1 MLSVEQQQGLQD
13 YVRSLGRGLVV
24 TGGNNSF
31 GKGEY
36 ENSLLEE
43 TLPVRVKP
51 RDEGKRPPVAL
62 LLIVD
67 VSGSM
72 DLPKPPPTKMDMA
85 KAAAVSSV
93 RALSPGDQV
102 AVLAFADRPVW
113 VSHLRTLNSQSD
125 IDAVV
130 DQINRLQAD
139 GVTEMADALRAGIA
153 ELRTSSSNTRH
164 IIFLSDGQPTTQFD
178 PVAMAAQARSADITL
193 SSIAIGEQ
201 ADTKLMEALAKG
213 ANGRY
218 YYAARPQDIPRL
230 TLQETEQLGGKT
242 IANGDFRAVQTA
254 PSPIMRGL
262 EAGKLPTLGG
272 YQITEAKPDAQVVL
286 QSGRSEPILAQWQ
299 YGLGRVVAWTSDLSQ
314 ELAVN
319 WKDSDSYTP
328 FWNQAVRWT
337 LPAAVSPYFRV
348 STIQDGH
355 DLILAVDAFDN
366 GATVNLTQTNARL
379 RTPSGQT
386 VDLVL
391 PQTAPGRYEVRLVA
405 PQAGSYGLDLRQP
418 RASGGVAD
426 ANGFAVPYPAEL
438 RGPTVG
444 DSILGSL
451 ADRTGGRVLPSASQV
466 FDTTVLTNAPRFAP
480 FWQPFAALALALF
493 LIDIMLRLRHSATP
507 RGMLRRLLPK

>member
-1 MLSVEQQQGLQD
+1 MADLRAPASTWQGDDVEIEAVIAGDTAGDVRVQLRVDGGATGQQTVKLTTATSGASGTARFTLKPLAEGYHALRVEIVNAGNDPITDNNLLNAATVVRQRPSVLIVEGTRNNGYFLQRALERSAFDVTVRAPSGIPTRTADLANYDSIVLADVPATMLSVEQQQGLQD

-36 ENSLLEE
+36 ENSVLEE

-193 SSIAIGEQ
+193 S
-201 ADTKLMEALAKG
+201 
-213 ANGRY
+213 
-218 YYAARPQDIPRL
+218 
-230 TLQETEQLGGKT
+230 
-242 IANGDFRAVQTA
+242 
-254 PSPIMRGL
+254 
-262 EAGKLPTLGG
+262 
-272 YQITEAKPDAQVVL
+272 
-286 QSGRSEPILAQWQ
+286 
-299 YGLGRVVAWTSDLSQ
+299 
-314 ELAVN
+314 
-319 WKDSDSYTP
+319 
-328 FWNQAVRWT
+328 
-337 LPAAVSPYFRV
+337 
-348 STIQDGH
+348 
-355 DLILAVDAFDN
+355 
-366 GATVNLTQTNARL
+366 
-379 RTPSGQT
+379 
-386 VDLVL
+386 
-391 PQTAPGRYEVRLVA
+391 
-405 PQAGSYGLDLRQP
+405 
-418 RASGGVAD
+418 
-426 ANGFAVPYPAEL
+426 
-438 RGPTVG
+438 
-444 DSILGSL
+444 
-451 ADRTGGRVLPSASQV
+451 
-466 FDTTVLTNAPRFAP
+466 
-480 FWQPFAALALALF
+480 
-493 LIDIMLRLRHSATP
+493 
-507 RGMLRRLLPK
+507 